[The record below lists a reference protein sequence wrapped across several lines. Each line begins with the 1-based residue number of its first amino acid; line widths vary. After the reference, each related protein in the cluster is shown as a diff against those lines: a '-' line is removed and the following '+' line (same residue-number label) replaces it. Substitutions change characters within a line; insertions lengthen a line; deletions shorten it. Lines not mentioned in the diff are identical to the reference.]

1 MIDGWG
7 PIAELCNDA
16 LEHTLL
22 GRENEQAYREAKTM
36 DSEVRWRLAERSAE
50 LCDGHGAERAA
61 EAILTMLRPR

>member
-36 DSEVRWRLAERSAE
+36 DSEVRWRLAERDRAKTEASTKQVE
-50 LCDGHGAERAA
+50 LGTLAKKTRA
-61 EAILTMLRPR
+61 